1 MRSPNNATGLTLLAE
16 VADALEGVAGACDD
30 PVDAAGFA
38 DLADRVRAYLASSR
52 PTTPLGM
59 PHILSAPGR
68 LDDGMIVH
76 RTGADRASHVR
87 IVRNS
92 TDVP

>member
-1 MRSPNNATGLTLLAE
+1 MRSPTASTGLALLAE

-30 PVDAAGFA
+30 PSDAVGFA

-68 LDDGMIVH
+68 LDDRLIVH
-76 RTGADRASHVR
+76 RTGADQSSHVR
-87 IVRNS
+87 IVRS
-92 TDVP
+92 ATDIP